1 MSNDNTTCPKCNS
14 ELSPVT
20 TTQSGKK
27 LQKCSKGFWNPETHK
42 NEGCDYVKWFEP
54 EPELLDED
62 CPKCG
67 QKLVLMSTKFGKKM
81 KKCSTSGWDR
91 DARQAT
97 GCDYIEW
104 LNGSREELEEKCPMC
119 QSNLVFVTTSNGKKM
134 KKCSTSGWDRF
145 KKVATGC
152 SYISWV
158 NDKDDKKSLAKSK
171 PAKASKEKSS
181 SDVLDLNDDDFNL
194 DL

>member
-1 MSNDNTTCPKCNS
+1 
-14 ELSPVT
+14 
-20 TTQSGKK
+20 
-27 LQKCSKGFWNPETHK
+27 
-42 NEGCDYVKWFEP
+42 
-54 EPELLDED
+54 
-62 CPKCG
+62 
-67 QKLVLMSTKFGKKM
+67 
-81 KKCSTSGWDR
+81 
-91 DARQAT
+91 
-97 GCDYIEW
+97 
-104 LNGSREELEEKCPMC
+104 
-119 QSNLVFVTTSNGKKM
+119 M